1 MLFSSPVFLFLFLP
15 AVLGLYLVM
24 PRALRNGFLLLASLF
39 FYWWAEPRFW
49 PVLLGAIA
57 VNYGLGLAMAGAPSR
72 PAAARWL
79 ALAVTANVGLLA
91 VYKYGNFARDNL
103 NAVLAAV
110 GAEPSAF
117 KRMALPV
124 GVSFFTFKAISYFV
138 DVYRGQAPVQRNPLR
153 LALYIAHFPE
163 LIAGPIVRY
172 QHAAPQL
179 ASHPTALDD
188 LAWGVR
194 RFVIGLGKKLMIA
207 NTLAGPAD
215 AIFGLPAEQLTP
227 GLAWLAV
234 VCYTGQIYFDFSG
247 YSDMALGL
255 ARMFGFRFLENF
267 DYPYVS
273 RTITEFWRRWHIS
286 LSTWLRDYIFLPL
299 GWAENRFTRG
309 RTNQNLLIVFFLCG
323 LWHGASWTFVAW
335 GVYHGAWLVVERRG
349 LARWLAARWRPVQH
363 AYALLVIGV
372 GWVLFRATTLAQAGA
387 VLSAM
392 AGFSPGTGSDYD
404 AVLYLDA
411 SVLAALAG
419 AVVGSMPV
427 VPWLA
432 AWRGRVASPV
442 LGAALDLGGATV
454 LVLGLV
460 VSLMLSA
467 AGTHN
472 PFIYFRF

>member
-15 AVLGLYLVM
+15 VVLGLYLFA
-24 PRALRNGFLLLASLF
+24 PRPLRNGLLLLASLF
-39 FYWWAEPRFW
+39 FYWWAEPRFM

-57 VNYGLGLAMAGAPSR
+57 ANYALGLAMAGAASR
-72 PAAARWL
+72 PLAARWL
-79 ALAVTANVGLLA
+79 ALAVAANVGLLA

-103 NAVLAAV
+103 NSLLAAF

-117 KRMALPV
+117 KRVALPV
-124 GVSFFTFKAISYFV
+124 GISFFTFKAISYLV
-138 DVYRGQAPVQRNPLR
+138 DVYRGQAPVQKNPFR

-179 ASHPTALDD
+179 AEHPVTVDN
-188 LAWGVR
+188 LAWGAR

-215 AIFGLPAEQLTP
+215 AIFGLPGEQLTP
-227 GLAWLAV
+227 GLAWLGV

-299 GWAENRFTRG
+299 GWAASPLTRG

-323 LWHGASWTFVAW
+323 LWHGASWTFVLW
-335 GVYHGAWLVVERRG
+335 GVYHGAWLVLERRG
-349 LARWLAARWRPVQH
+349 LARWLAARWRPIQH
-363 AYALLVIGV
+363 AYGLLVVAV
-372 GWVLFRATTLAQAGA
+372 GWVLFRATTLAHAGA
-387 VLSAM
+387 VLGAM
-392 AGFSPGTGSDYD
+392 AGFPVGAASDYD
-404 AVLYLDA
+404 AALYLDA
-411 SVLAALAG
+411 TVLAALAG
-419 AVVGSMPV
+419 AVVASLPV
-427 VPWLA
+427 APWLA
-432 AWRGRVASPV
+432 AWRARVASPL
-442 LGAALDLGGATV
+442 LGAALDLGGATA
-454 LVLGLV
+454 LALGLV